1 MIRLFCS
8 VLFLLLPGA
17 SLLTQ
22 MESGQNS
29 DYTLNATNLHVV
41 PAWQSMYETMHL
53 DSLISQ
59 DAFHQAFVGYYKISD
74 RKKEIL
80 TVIDFSKASTEK
92 RLAVI
97 DMQARKLLY
106 SSVVAHGRNSGGNY
120 ATSFSNQ
127 NGSNKSSLG
136 FYLTNETYQGS
147 NGYSLRLDGLE
158 KGVND
163 NARQRAIVMH
173 GAAYA
178 HPSTARSGRLGRS
191 FGCPAIPP
199 SLTRPIINT
208 IKGGSVMFI
217 YAPEENYLAQS
228 SILNDIENGNTL
240 GTQSL

>member
-8 VLFLLLPGA
+8 VLLLLLPGA
-17 SLLTQ
+17 SFLSQ
-22 MESGQNS
+22 IHSGPNNE
-29 DYTLNATNLHVV
+29 YTLNATNLQTT
-41 PAWQSMYETMHL
+41 PAWQSMYETMQL

-59 DAFHQAFVGYYKISD
+59 EAFHQAVTGYYKIKD

-92 RLAVI
+92 RMAVI
-97 DMQARKLLY
+97 DMNEKKLLF

-127 NGSNKSSLG
+127 NGSYKSSLG

-163 NARQRAIVMH
+163 NARRRAIVVH

-178 HPSTARSGRLGRS
+178 RPVVTRNGRLGRS

-199 SLTRPIINT
+199 ALTRPIIDT
-208 IKGGSVMFI
+208 IKNGSVMFI
-217 YAPEENYLAQS
+217 YAPQPTYLAQS
-228 SILNDIENGNTL
+228 SILN
-240 GTQSL
+240 GTEETGAFDTHSM